1 MGLNLSRGKP
11 TKYYSSNR
19 IASLMGNG
27 LLTFIDTK
35 TNLNDFFKKDE
46 LVFYNDV
53 NDLVDKVNFYKNND
67 KIRKKI
73 AHKGRKKYFKL
84 FSEVKTTKYIIDT
97 SLGKNSNLI

>member
-1 MGLNLSRGKP
+1 MNFKRQRPEEGGINLTP
-11 TKYYSSNR
+11 L
-19 IASLMGNG
+19 IDVVF
-27 LLTFIDTK
+27 LLLIFFMVSTV
-35 TNLNDFFKKDE
+35 FKKDE

-97 SLGKNSNLI
+97 SLGKNSSLI